1 MKNRFFFV
9 LSCFFLSNYAS
20 AQNYRIGLGYS
31 FLNNSQWNQTIQLYN
46 DSRPFLEEKQP
57 LLQNGIFLSLDRMLK
72 IENKHPFSLSLAY
85 GFFNSKADNELYFS
99 KINLH
104 TLSFSFNSTKYYLIH
119 KNTPLTFSFGAGI
132 MSNYLERNINPN
144 AALNEDYPIRSLG
157 IGPMLNLNF
166 SYDIALNKGV
176 TVSPFVQV
184 SFAPFYYSPGAE
196 KCLNLT
202 QGMMEESWNNTLN
215 IQAGIRFSCI
225 K

>member
-9 LSCFFLSNYAS
+9 VCCFFLSNYAS

-85 GFFNSKADNELYFS
+85 SFFNSKADNEIYFS

-104 TLSFSFNSTKYYLIH
+104 ALSFSFNSTKYYLMN

-176 TVSPFVQV
+176 TISPFVQV

-202 QGMMEESWNNTLN
+202 QGLMEESWNNTLN
-215 IQAGIRFSCI
+215 IQAGMRFSCI

>member
-9 LSCFFLSNYAS
+9 LSCFFLCAYAS
-20 AQNYRIGLGYS
+20 AQNYRIGLGHS

-57 LLQNGIFLSLDRMLK
+57 LLQNGFFLSLDRMLK

-85 GFFNSKADNELYFS
+85 SFFNSKADNVVYVS

-104 TLSFSFNSTKYYLIH
+104 ALTFSFNSTKYYLIH

-144 AALNEDYPIRSLG
+144 ATINDEYPIRSLG
-157 IGPMLNLNF
+157 IGPMLNLNLA
-166 SYDIALNKGV
+166 YEIVLNKGV
-176 TVSPFVQV
+176 TISPFVQV
-184 SFAPFYYSPGAE
+184 SFAPYYYSPGAE
-196 KCLNLT
+196 KSLNLT
-202 QGMMEESWNNTLN
+202 QGLMEESWNNTLN
-215 IQAGIRFSCI
+215 IQAGLRFSCI

>member
-104 TLSFSFNSTKYYLIH
+104 TLSFSFNSTKYYLMNE
-119 KNTPLTFSFGAGI
+119 NTPLTFSFGAGI

-144 AALNEDYPIRSLG
+144 AALNEYYPIRSLG

-176 TVSPFVQV
+176 TISPFVQV

-202 QGMMEESWNNTLN
+202 QGLMEESWNNTLN

>member
-57 LLQNGIFLSLDRMLK
+57 LLQNGFFLSLDRMLK

-85 GFFNSKADNELYFS
+85 SFFNSKADNVVYVS

-104 TLSFSFNSTKYYLIH
+104 ALSFSFNSTKYYLIH

-176 TVSPFVQV
+176 TISPFVQV

-202 QGMMEESWNNTLN
+202 QGLMEESWNNTLN

>member
-1 MKNRFFFV
+1 MKIRCFFV
-9 LSCFFLSNYAS
+9 LSCFFLCAYAS
-20 AQNYRIGLGYS
+20 AQNYRIGLGHS

-57 LLQNGIFLSLDRMLK
+57 LLQNGIFLSLDRMFK

-85 GFFNSKADNELYFS
+85 SFFNSKADNVVYVS

-104 TLSFSFNSTKYYLIH
+104 ALTFSFNSTKYYLIH

-132 MSNYLERNINPN
+132 MSNYIERNINPN
-144 AALNEDYPIRSLG
+144 ATINDEYPIRSLG
-157 IGPMLNLNF
+157 IGPMLNLNLA
-166 SYDIALNKGV
+166 YEIVLNKGI
-176 TVSPFVQV
+176 TISPFVQV
-184 SFAPFYYSPGAE
+184 SFAPYYYSPGAE

-202 QGMMEESWNNTLN
+202 QGLMEESWNNTLN
-215 IQAGIRFSCI
+215 IQTGIRFSCI